1 VEAFKKKERGYHEM
15 AVLQDQS
22 QIVVRWN
29 DNAPMT
35 MLSNILGTEPT
46 ATCSGYSRTAKKYV
60 DVPQHDI
67 VRK

>member
-1 VEAFKKKERGYHEM
+1 M

-35 MLSNILGTEPT
+35 MLSNILGTEPI

-60 DVPQHDI
+60 DLPQHDI